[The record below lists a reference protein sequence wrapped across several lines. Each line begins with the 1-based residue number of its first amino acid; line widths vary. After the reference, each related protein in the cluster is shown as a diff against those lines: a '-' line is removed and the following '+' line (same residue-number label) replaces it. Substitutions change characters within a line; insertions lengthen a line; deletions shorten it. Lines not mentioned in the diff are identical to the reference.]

1 MDNPEES
8 DTLTHEDNDSKDD
21 TSNNTD
27 HGVDNRRNLGL
38 LSSYEILGSNSQ
50 CLPSDSFIH
59 FPTADIFHRFRGA
72 LLMVDQGVY
81 LFI

>member
-1 MDNPEES
+1 MDNPKES
-8 DTLTHEDNDSKDD
+8 GTLTHHENDSEAD

-27 HGVDNRRNLGL
+27 HGVDNRRNHGW
-38 LSSYEILGSNSQ
+38 LSSYEILRSNSQ